1 MKPNTLIQVINKIN
15 HNKAFQFFIILVIVF
30 SALLIG
36 AKTYDID
43 PKYITLLGYVDQAIT
58 YLFLFEITVRFVSEG
73 HSLAFF
79 KKGSFVGVDRVWPP

>member
-1 MKPNTLIQVINKIN
+1 MKPNTLIQSINIIN

-43 PKYITLLGYVDQAIT
+43 PKYITFLGYVDQAIT
-58 YLFLFEITVRFVSEG
+58 YLFLFEITVRFISVCLNSKALPWSSGQPVS
-73 HSLAFF
+73 
-79 KKGSFVGVDRVWPP
+79 RQ